1 MYRYIVGLHPD
12 EATEAIV
19 DGALRHGRSF
29 AVVPCCVFSK
39 LFPLRRMPGPS
50 GAAVTSYG
58 DFLDYL
64 QAKHPAIRRGKLPCG
79 GANTVL
85 WVPPGALVQ

>member
-1 MYRYIVGLHPD
+1 M
-12 EATEAIV
+12 

-39 LFPLRRMPGPS
+39 LFPRRRMPETGTP
-50 GAAVTSYG
+50 VTSYG

-64 QAKHPAIRRGKLPCG
+64 QAKDPAIKRGTLPCG

-85 WVPPGALVQ
+85 WWSPSPVRW